1 MEIKLTDSNYKDIL
15 INSEEPILI
24 DFFAS
29 WCGPCKMASP
39 VVEKLANDLEG
50 KVKVCKC
57 NVDENPTLASKF
69 GVQSIPL
76 FVVIKDN
83 KVTNQAL
90 GFHNYDQLKALL
102 DK

>member
-1 MEIKLTDSNYKDIL
+1 MEIKLTDSNYKEIL
-15 INSEEPILI
+15 LDSKEPILI
-24 DFFAS
+24 DFFAT

-39 VVEKLANDLEG
+39 VVEKLANNLDG

-57 NVDENPTLASKF
+57 NIDENPVLANQF

-83 KVTNQAL
+83 KVTKQAL
-90 GFHNYDQLKALL
+90 GYHNYDQLMELIN
-102 DK
+102 D